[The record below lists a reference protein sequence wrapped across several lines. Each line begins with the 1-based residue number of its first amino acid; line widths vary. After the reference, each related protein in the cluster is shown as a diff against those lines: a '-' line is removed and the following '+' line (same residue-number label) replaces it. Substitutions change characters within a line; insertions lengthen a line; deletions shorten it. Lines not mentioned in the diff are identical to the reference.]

1 MLKSIYELIDSKILY
16 GISKMFPSIYR
27 FYTSFYDKFIPYINL
42 IKYKDKYFF
51 YSVAF
56 EISTYCNRKC
66 WYCPNVDNETPKEFM
81 PWEIFEKAIEEL
93 KSLKYSGVI
102 VYHLYNEPLY
112 DERLVE
118 FIKYTKQNL
127 PKALTILNTNG
138 DLLTLEKA
146 KELVNSGLD
155 KIVATVHDK
164 NPDRNLE
171 RLKPVKELLKSKMI
185 LQSSND
191 LYLENR
197 GGEID
202 ISKSE
207 KKLKEL
213 NKKRCNTPIKGINI
227 RKNGDIILCCND
239 YYSKHVMGNIMN
251 DTILNIYYSP
261 FYKNIREK
269 LLINNEVILPICKKC
284 LGRE

>member
-1 MLKSIYELIDSKILY
+1 MLKTIYKFIDEKILY
-16 GISKMFPSIYR
+16 NISKKHKSIYR
-27 FYTSFYDKFIPYINL
+27 FYTSFYDKLVPYFNL

-66 WYCPNVDNETPKEFM
+66 WYCPNKDNETPKEFM
-81 PWEIFEKAIEEL
+81 DFSIFEKAIEEL
-93 KSLKYSGVI
+93 KSIKYSGVI
-102 VYHLYNEPLY
+102 VYHLYNEPLF
-112 DERLVE
+112 DKRLPD
-118 FIKYTKQNL
+118 FIKYTKNNL
-127 PKALTILNTNG
+127 PNSITILNTNG
-138 DLLTLEKA
+138 DLLNIDKA
-146 KELVNSGLD
+146 KKLMEAGLD

-164 NPDRNLE
+164 NPERNLE
-171 RLKPVKELLKSKMI
+171 RLKPVQEFLKSKMV

-213 NKKRCNTPIKGINI
+213 TNKRCTTAIKGINI
-227 RKNGDIILCCND
+227 RTNGDIILCCND
-239 YYSKHVMGNIMN
+239 YYSKHIMGNILS
-251 DTILNIYYSP
+251 DSIVNIYNSP
-261 FYKNIREK
+261 HYKNIREK
-269 LLINNEVILPICKKC
+269 LLIDNEAILPICKKC